1 MSHLTVGMHFAIMGS
16 ERRHSD
22 FWVKSM
28 CVFTTLLLGIL
39 SLLCL
44 AVPQVYGIEKLFD
57 FTPL

>member
-1 MSHLTVGMHFAIMGS
+1 MHFAVMGS
-16 ERRHSD
+16 ERHSD
-22 FWVKSM
+22 LWVKSM